1 MASMYLSQVDFHI
14 LEEHELDELS
24 SNQNKQIAKSW
35 FKRLLIIAFLIG
47 IFVVFQVMAR
57 KSVPHMFGE
66 STPVQRLYRIS
77 GLVFLVANILS
88 YLELYFRFKVTFEKD
103 RDKAAKLKVV
113 KKMVVVKNAF
123 IPYRQRFLVCEQDGN
138 FLLDYVYVNSP
149 ITFSNI
155 KKGSYVYVKQLH
167 DDGHHKYELVS

>member
-1 MASMYLSQVDFHI
+1 
-14 LEEHELDELS
+14 
-24 SNQNKQIAKSW
+24 
-35 FKRLLIIAFLIG
+35 
-47 IFVVFQVMAR
+47 
-57 KSVPHMFGE
+57 MFGE

-155 KKGSYVYVKQLH
+155 KKGKEIYVKQLK
-167 DDGHHKYELVS
+167 DDGHHKYQVIS